1 MDNRGRGR
9 RAEAHERPLI
19 GAGIALLALLV
30 YFGFSGTDTASAQRQ
45 SDSGYVDAAT
55 CSGCHAEIAAGYA
68 ETGMAR
74 SFAAATPAAMAHLNG
89 ETTFTHNKT
98 GRRYEIFQR
107 DGAFF
112 MRRHELTEDGS
123 PVNVFE
129 KRIDYVM
136 GSGNHART
144 YLHQY
149 ANGKLTEMP
158 VGWYA
163 EKGGFL
169 AMSPGFDSVSHR
181 GFRRQIGFDCIGCH
195 NGFSPGQVGA
205 GDHRRDPVLPGK
217 LAQGIDCQRC
227 HGPGLAHVEAAGKG
241 ADAAQVRAAIFN
253 PRHASRDRQMDV
265 CLQCHLETTSRL
277 LPPAVERFNR
287 DAFSY
292 RPGEPLADFVLH
304 FDYPEG
310 VREDRFEITHA
321 AYRLRKSECFLNSE
335 MTCTTCHNP
344 HGVERGEAARE
355 RFTSVC
361 KNCHADGALARVAD
375 HAAAADCQSC
385 HMPQRRT
392 EDVVHVVMTDHHIQR
407 RPPAGDLLAPREE
420 IGGDY
425 VYRGPVEPY
434 YPADLS
440 SNPTDQLY
448 LAVAQVTHRS
458 NLEKGT
464 AGLRSLI
471 ESYQPPE
478 ADFYFELAEAYR
490 HQERFED
497 ALPWYEQA
505 VARDGEHLIA
515 LRNYASVL
523 VAADQYA
530 KAELVARRAQAL
542 APEDP
547 NTLNVLGDVLTRLG
561 RANEAIPLLTR
572 AVAIEYDLPEALQN
586 LALAYRE
593 TGDRTRAVEAVRQ
606 AIRATPEMA
615 AAHST
620 LAGLLRDQG
629 QTAEA
634 EREFIRAIELDPANP
649 IAHYNYASLLA
660 VAGRLED
667 SERHAREAAR
677 LAPDMA
683 TAQRSLG
690 RLLAIRGANSEAEL
704 AFRRTLALEPTDAET
719 HFHLGKALAS
729 LQRLPEA
736 VESLRRAV
744 ELQPRY
750 DQARVSLATV
760 LMSLG
765 DATGARAQAAQIT
778 DAALRERTEQ
788 TLNGENRR

>member
-9 RAEAHERPLI
+9 RAGAHERPLI
-19 GAGIALLALLV
+19 AAGIALLALLG
-30 YFGFSGTDTASAQRQ
+30 YFGLSASAAPQEQ
-45 SDSGYVDAAT
+45 VESGYVDAAT
-55 CSGCHAEIAAGYA
+55 CAGCHAEIAASYA

-74 SFAAATPAAMAHLNG
+74 SFAAATQSNMAHLG
-89 ETTFTHNKT
+89 AGTTFTHGKT
-98 GRRYEIFQR
+98 GRHYQIFQR
-107 DGAFF
+107 DGAYF
-112 MRRHELTEDGS
+112 MRRHEQAEDGS

-129 KRIDYVM
+129 KRIDYIM

-163 EKGGFL
+163 ENGGSL
-169 AMSPGFDSVSHR
+169 AMSPGYDAAVHR
-181 GFRRQIGFDCIGCH
+181 GFRREIGFDCIGCH
-195 NGFSPGQVGA
+195 NGFSALQLGA
-205 GDHRRDPVLPGK
+205 GDHRRNPLLHGK
-217 LAQGIDCQRC
+217 FAQGIDCQRC
-227 HGPGLAHVEAAGKG
+227 HGPGLAHVEASGNG
-241 ADAAQVRAAIFN
+241 STPAQIRAAIFN
-253 PRHASRDRQMDV
+253 PRRAGRDRQMDV

-287 DAFSY
+287 GAYSY
-292 RPGEPLADFVLH
+292 RPGEPLADFILH

-321 AYRLRKSECFLNSE
+321 AYRLRKSECFLKSE

-344 HGVERGEAARE
+344 HGVERGQAASAH
-355 RFTSVC
+355 FSNVC
-361 KNCHADGALARVAD
+361 KTCHAGEALTRIPD

-385 HMPQRRT
+385 HMPKRRT
-392 EDVVHVVMTDHHIQR
+392 DDVVHVVMTDHYIQR

-420 IGGDY
+420 IGADY

-458 NLEKGT
+458 NLEAGS
-464 AGLRSLI
+464 AGLRALI
-471 ESYQPPE
+471 ERYQPEE

-490 HQERFED
+490 HQERLEE

-515 LRNYASVL
+515 LRNYASILSAVG
-523 VAADQYA
+523 QGA
-530 KAELVARRAQAL
+530 KAEQIARRAQAI
-542 APEDP
+542 APDDP
-547 NTLNVLGDVLTRLG
+547 NTLNILGDILNQLG
-561 RANEAIPLLTR
+561 RSGEAIPLLTR
-572 AVAIEYDLPEALQN
+572 ALAIEPDLPEALQN

-593 TGDRTRAVEAVRQ
+593 AGDRARAIETARE
-606 AIRATPEMA
+606 AIRATPEFA

-620 LAGLLRDQG
+620 LAALLRDQG

-634 EREFIRAIELDPANP
+634 EREFIRAIELAPGNP
-649 IAHYNYASLLA
+649 IAHYNYAGLLA
-660 VAGRLED
+660 QAGRLDE

-683 TAQRSLG
+683 SAHRSLG
-690 RLLAIRGANSEAEL
+690 KLLAMRGATAEAER
-704 AFRRTLALEPTDAET
+704 AFRRTLEIESSDAET
-719 HFHLGKALAS
+719 HFNLGKALAS
-729 LQRLPEA
+729 QQRLPDSA
-736 VESLRRAV
+736 ESLRRAI

-750 DQARVSLATV
+750 DQARMSLAAV
-760 LMSLG
+760 LMTLG
-765 DATGARAQAAQIT
+765 DETGARAQAAQIA
-778 DAALRERTEQ
+778 DPALRQRTEQ
-788 TLNGENRR
+788 ALNAQSGR

>member
-1 MDNRGRGR
+1 MVNWGRGR
-9 RAEAHERPLI
+9 RAGAHERPLI
-19 GAGIALLALLV
+19 AAGVALLAFLG
-30 YFGFSGTDTASAQRQ
+30 YFAITPLARPQQQAQ
-45 SDSGYVDAAT
+45 SGYVDAAT

-68 ETGMAR
+68 DTGMAR

-89 ETTFTHNKT
+89 GTTFTHDKT

-112 MRRHELTEDGS
+112 MRRHELAEDGS

-163 EKGGFL
+163 ENGGFL
-169 AMSPGFDSVSHR
+169 AMSPGFDSAVHR
-181 GFRRQIGFDCIGCH
+181 GFRREIGFDCIGCH
-195 NGFSPGQVGA
+195 NGFSPGQLGA
-205 GDHRRDPVLPGK
+205 GDHRRDPRLPGK

-227 HGPGLAHVEAAGKG
+227 HGPGLAHLEAIAGG
-241 ADAAQVRAAIFN
+241 AAPAAVRASIFN

-277 LPPAVERFNR
+277 LPPAMRRFDR
-287 DAFSY
+287 DAYSY

-310 VREDRFEITHA
+310 VREERFEITHA

-344 HGVERGEAARE
+344 HGVERGQAARV
-355 RFTSVC
+355 RFTNVC
-361 KNCHADGALARVAD
+361 KSCHADEALARIPG
-375 HAAAADCQSC
+375 HTAASDCQTC

-392 EDVVHVVMTDHHIQR
+392 DDVVHVVMTDHYIQR
-407 RPPAGDLLAPREE
+407 GPPAGDLLAPREE

-458 NLEKGT
+458 NLEAGT
-464 AGLRSLI
+464 AGLRALI
-471 ESYQPPE
+471 ETYQPAE
-478 ADFYFELAEAYR
+478 AGFYFELAEAYR
-490 HQERFED
+490 HQQQFEE

-505 VARDGEHLIA
+505 VARDGGHLIA
-515 LRNYASVL
+515 MRNYASVL
-523 VAADQYA
+523 IAAGQHA
-530 KAELVARRAQAL
+530 KAEQIARRAQAI
-542 APEDP
+542 APDDP
-547 NTLNVLGDVLTRLG
+547 NTLNVLGEVLNLLG
-561 RANEAIPLLTR
+561 RPNEAIPLLTH
-572 AVAIEYDLPEALQN
+572 AVAIEPDLPEALQN
-586 LALAYRE
+586 LAVAYRE
-593 TGDRTRAVEAVRQ
+593 TNDRPRAVEAARQ
-606 AIRATPEMA
+606 AIRATPDLA

-629 QTAEA
+629 QRAEA
-634 EREFIRAIELDPANP
+634 EREFIRAIELDPENP
-649 IAHYNYASLLA
+649 IAHYNYAALLA
-660 VAGRLED
+660 GAGRMED
-667 SERHAREAAR
+667 SERHARHAAR

-683 TAQRSLG
+683 TAHRSLG
-690 RLLAIRGANSEAEL
+690 KLLAVRGSHAEAEL
-704 AFRRTLALEPTDAET
+704 SFRRTLELEPNDAEA
-719 HFHLGKALAS
+719 HFELGKALAT

-736 VESLRRAV
+736 TQTLRRAI

-750 DQARVSLATV
+750 DQARASLATT
-760 LMSLG
+760 LMGMG
-765 DATGARAQAAQIT
+765 DETGAREQAAQIADT
-778 DAALRERTEQ
+778 ALRQRTEQ
-788 TLNGENRR
+788 TLTGGR